1 MEKLI
6 NIATKIG
13 KKIKTNDIGEIYITL
28 VSDTFFRPLCLS
40 LGGNSTVKLVFL
52 IKAYKDGKELTDM
65 LGRLETELFTFSII
79 EVSNDDVE
87 ESCDYCG
94 GDGQNNC
101 SECDG
106 RGQVDCEECGGSG
119 EDEEGNSCNL
129 CDGDGYVECGTCNG
143 NGSEGC
149 DNCGETGYT
158 TDDYAANVE
167 VQEFVSIDK
176 NIYEQ
181 LEILEEYE
189 EIDYGFKR
197 NFKGYTFFFR
207 RYDST
212 SYNSNIT
219 EEKGSTLFYEVN
231 KEPEFVVNSSR
242 SFPLLDSGLSGY
254 IS

>member
-28 VSDTFFRPLCLS
+28 VSDLFFRPLCLS
-40 LGGNSTVKLVFL
+40 LGGNNTVKLVFL
-52 IKAYKDGKELTDM
+52 IKAYKDGRELTEM
-65 LGRLETELFTFSII
+65 LSRLETELFTFSII

-87 ESCDYCG
+87 ESCDNCG
-94 GDGQNNC
+94 GNGQNDC
-101 SECDG
+101 YQCDG

-119 EDEEGNSCNL
+119 EDEEGNTCNL
-129 CDGDGYVECGTCNG
+129 CDGDGTIECDTCNG
-143 NGSEGC
+143 NGTEEC
-149 DNCGETGYT
+149 DYCDGTGST
-158 TDDYAANVE
+158 TDDYAADTE
-167 VQEFVSIDK
+167 VLEFASIEK

-189 EIDYGFKR
+189 EIDYGFRR

-207 RYDST
+207 KYSST
-212 SYNSNIT
+212 SYNSNIV

-231 KEPEFVVNSSR
+231 KEPEFVMNNSR
-242 SFPLLDSGLSGY
+242 SFPLLDSGLAGLY
-254 IS
+254 